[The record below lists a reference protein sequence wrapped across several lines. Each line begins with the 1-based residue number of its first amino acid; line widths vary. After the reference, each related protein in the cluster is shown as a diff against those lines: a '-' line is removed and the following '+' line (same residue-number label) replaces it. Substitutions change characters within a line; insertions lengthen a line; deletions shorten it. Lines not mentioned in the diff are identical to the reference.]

1 MHFNITYAD
10 YKIQSI
16 TNSFFTYKIKN
27 EIKLINYDSKSY
39 KMNISIDTNRS
50 FTLSDTI
57 VQYKDMNGNIYYRIS
72 LIQQVFNRK
81 YNKIERN
88 VNSLCNSLCMNVV
101 ENNDTHE
108 YDKITFMIDEE
119 HLKSHF
125 KLDTTIPD
133 LKILVNIF
141 DQIGIINRISNYRA
155 NNNADTNV

>member
-88 VNSLCNSLCMNVV
+88 INSLCNSLCMNVV

-108 YDKITFMIDEE
+108 YDKIT
-119 HLKSHF
+119 
-125 KLDTTIPD
+125 
-133 LKILVNIF
+133 
-141 DQIGIINRISNYRA
+141 
-155 NNNADTNV
+155 

>member
-88 VNSLCNSLCMNVV
+88 INSLCNSLCMNVV

-125 KLDTTIPD
+125 KLDTIIPD

-155 NNNADTNV
+155 NNNTDTNV

>member
-1 MHFNITYAD
+1 MYFNITYAD

-16 TNSFFTYKIKN
+16 TNSFFIYKMKN
-27 EIKLINYDSKSY
+27 EVKLINYDSKSY
-39 KMNISIDTNRS
+39 KMNTAIDTNRS
-50 FTLSDTI
+50 FTLSDTMFE
-57 VQYKDMNGNIYYRIS
+57 YKDINGNVYYRVD

-88 VNSLCNSLCMNVV
+88 ITSICNSLCMNIVKN
-101 ENNDTHE
+101 ENTRE

-125 KLDTTIPD
+125 KLDTIIPD

-141 DQIGIINRISNYRA
+141 DKVGIINRISNYHA

>member
-1 MHFNITYAD
+1 
-10 YKIQSI
+10 
-16 TNSFFTYKIKN
+16 
-27 EIKLINYDSKSY
+27 
-39 KMNISIDTNRS
+39 MNI
-50 FTLSDTI
+50 
-57 VQYKDMNGNIYYRIS
+57 
-72 LIQQVFNRK
+72 
-81 YNKIERN
+81 
-88 VNSLCNSLCMNVV
+88 V

-125 KLDTTIPD
+125 KLDTIIPD

>member
-1 MHFNITYAD
+1 
-10 YKIQSI
+10 
-16 TNSFFTYKIKN
+16 
-27 EIKLINYDSKSY
+27 
-39 KMNISIDTNRS
+39 MNISIDTNRS

-88 VNSLCNSLCMNVV
+88 INSLCNSLCMNVV

-125 KLDTTIPD
+125 KLDTIIPD